1 MKTSEYMALRADEL
15 PKGYVFTYA
24 DLITQEKD
32 VAKCFAELVKRI
44 A

>member
-1 MKTSEYMALRADEL
+1 MALRADGL

-24 DLITQEKD
+24 DFITEVKD